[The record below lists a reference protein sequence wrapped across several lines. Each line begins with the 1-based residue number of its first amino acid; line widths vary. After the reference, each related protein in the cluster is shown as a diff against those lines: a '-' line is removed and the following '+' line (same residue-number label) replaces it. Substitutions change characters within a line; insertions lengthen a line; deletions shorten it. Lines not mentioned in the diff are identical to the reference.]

1 MLPYGNGC
9 TPDGEVVCSALFTV
23 GESIL
28 DVALKGLN
36 DYSYAD
42 ACDAPMIEG
51 IVTVGRATGYE
62 PDMVIVSLS
71 SFGPS
76 PGSFDSRGNLPN
88 RAVWR
93 ASWDIQLIET
103 GWSTFVE
110 GGDDEIVLA
119 PPHLIHA
126 NAGYSYSHAEMMYRP
141 LAAAVM
147 GRTLEGMCGEAGC
160 FSSIGD
166 LVPVDPDGHTV
177 GWRTSC
183 VVEVDIS
190 RGCNGGT

>member
-51 IVTVGRATGYE
+51 IVTVG
-62 PDMVIVSLS
+62 
-71 SFGPS
+71 
-76 PGSFDSRGNLPN
+76 
-88 RAVWR
+88 
-93 ASWDIQLIET
+93 
-103 GWSTFVE
+103 E
-110 GGDDEIVLA
+110 GGDDEIVRA

-177 GWRTSC
+177 GWQTSC